1 MQTTTVG
8 LKSRSISEW
17 LCSLPTLIIL
27 LLVIF
32 LSSGQIIHSQLLKFG
47 EQTWED
53 YFLLR
58 GAGVIERPSCD
69 RNPDLDRQVRDTIER
84 RKADTSTDPP
94 ADIPGPT
101 EIDAHAIR

>member
-1 MQTTTVG
+1 MEATTTG
-8 LKSRSISEW
+8 WKSRTISEW

-58 GAGVIERPSCD
+58 GAGVITQPSCD
-69 RNPDLDRQVRDTIER
+69 RNPDLDRQVRGTIER
-84 RKADTSTDPP
+84 RRADHMP
-94 ADIPGPT
+94 
-101 EIDAHAIR
+101 